1 MARLV
6 LADRFPEMVLVATP
20 RSSTWRGALPP
31 VSPAADHISEKVPPP
46 RSRSR
51 ICHRFPTSQNVSFL
65 AEQRVRP
72 TTPILVVDDD
82 ESIRDLLRAALER
95 RGYVVLTAS
104 DGEEALDMLGTVRP
118 ALLILDVQMPRLD
131 GWGVMQ
137 ELRFRRL
144 DIPVVVISAL
154 PDFARRAVE
163 LGATHHLAKPFRI
176 VDLIRVVEDILPPP
190 RDSIAEGAA

>member
-1 MARLV
+1 M
-6 LADRFPEMVLVATP
+6 
-20 RSSTWRGALPP
+20 
-31 VSPAADHISEKVPPP
+31 
-46 RSRSR
+46 
-51 ICHRFPTSQNVSFL
+51 
-65 AEQRVRP
+65 RP

-104 DGEEALDMLGTVRP
+104 DGEEALEMLGTVRP

-131 GWGVMQ
+131 GWGVMR

-154 PDFARRAVE
+154 LDFARRAVE

-176 VDLIRVVEDILPPP
+176 VELIRIVEDILPPP

>member
-6 LADRFPEMVLVATP
+6 LADRFPEMIVVATP
-20 RSSTWRGALPP
+20 RESTWRGALPT
-31 VSPAADHISEKVPPP
+31 VSPAADDISEKVPPS

-51 ICHRFPTSQNVSFL
+51 ICHRFLTSQNVSFL

-104 DGEEALDMLGTVRP
+104 DGEEALEMLGTVRP

-131 GWGVMQ
+131 GWGVMR

-154 PDFARRAVE
+154 LDFARRAVE

-176 VDLIRVVEDILPPP
+176 VELIRIVEDILPPP